1 MDQASAYRHRQSF
14 RRLQWKRDF
23 AIRQVTLYHGQD
35 NRLKCPPG
43 GSMVEEF
50 LTCYSPDF
58 IPPRRYELLRRFL
71 ERTGAR
77 SFPEAI
83 RSFPAD
89 KRILAM
95 IDDRCDP
102 CVSVSLP
109 SGARFLPLRQWESD
123 SYMQRPPEGLHIHVY
138 GADAE
143 TLHVNLQKD
152 DRGFVLQFH
161 LPYYALRPDQPDLRD
176 SRGLRKH
183 RYFRPPGEEKQDRIY
198 EAQVSLVVFGVDDF
212 FWAAYFCEDT
222 YFSDQDLVATCLQDE
237 VDGPSLGRRMH
248 KFPIWDPRYYFLSIL
263 ATRTGQIT
271 LEWTVLVQSLENVL
285 DRHGEIDQ
293 ENLNT
298 FLEHDPTL
306 KKTKEYT
313 WILCILR
320 RLRNGL
326 AQAIAALIAFDN
338 NNTVYFDLDAD
349 GHLQD
354 KFRECFSHVRQHTAE
369 LEALRMIL
377 EQRIEIMEKMSGVLV
392 NASSLA
398 ESITATRQGDN
409 IRLLTYITIVRIAP
423 PRPHAPFSGVNKMAT
438 ELKLFTRSIYL

>member
-1 MDQASAYRHRQSF
+1 MLHSKRREKHRITIFVRPITGTRLISNSVGYCCWRAMDQASAYRHRQSF

-35 NRLKCPPG
+35 NRLKFPPG

-152 DRGFVLQFH
+152 VCQYVFSGF
-161 LPYYALRPDQPDLRD
+161 
-176 SRGLRKH
+176 
-183 RYFRPPGEEKQDRIY
+183 
-198 EAQVSLVVFGVDDF
+198 
-212 FWAAYFCEDT
+212 
-222 YFSDQDLVATCLQDE
+222 
-237 VDGPSLGRRMH
+237 
-248 KFPIWDPRYYFLSIL
+248 
-263 ATRTGQIT
+263 
-271 LEWTVLVQSLENVL
+271 
-285 DRHGEIDQ
+285 
-293 ENLNT
+293 
-298 FLEHDPTL
+298 
-306 KKTKEYT
+306 
-313 WILCILR
+313 
-320 RLRNGL
+320 
-326 AQAIAALIAFDN
+326 LIAFAY
-338 NNTVYFDLDAD
+338 TYM
-349 GHLQD
+349 
-354 KFRECFSHVRQHTAE
+354 RTAKGCCRTE
-369 LEALRMIL
+369 DSVGL
-377 EQRIEIMEKMSGVLV
+377 
-392 NASSLA
+392 SSLWSSF
-398 ESITATRQGDN
+398 ESVLRKLQIHSQPDSFDGFGPDFGGRVFPPSGTA
-409 IRLLTYITIVRIAP
+409 IL
-423 PRPHAPFSGVNKMAT
+423 SC
-438 ELKLFTRSIYL
+438 

>member
-1 MDQASAYRHRQSF
+1 
-14 RRLQWKRDF
+14 
-23 AIRQVTLYHGQD
+23 
-35 NRLKCPPG
+35 
-43 GSMVEEF
+43 MVEEF

-409 IRLLTYITIVRIAP
+409 IRLLTYITI
-423 PRPHAPFSGVNKMAT
+423 
-438 ELKLFTRSIYL
+438 